1 MLNKRLLSVL
11 LALLL
16 VTYPLLPVFSL
27 PSDKDAPIKI
37 QADSVSFNQ
46 KTGISHYQGNVRLT
60 QGSIQVR
67 ADQITVE
74 QNDSEVS
81 QVRCIG
87 EPVSFKQQPESNA
100 PEMVAHAKE
109 IIYRVTDERL
119 WLSGEAKLWDGT
131 TQFSSH
137 QIEYD
142 LLRSVILASK
152 GRSAGGAQ
160 VEMTI
165 APRKQESSN
174 QNQ

>member
-1 MLNKRLLSVL
+1 MLNKRVFF
-11 LALLL
+11 ALVSMLL
-16 VTYPLLPVFSL
+16 VCYPLTGVFALPT
-27 PSDKDAPIKI
+27 DKDAPIKI
-37 QADSVSFNQ
+37 KADSVSFNQ
-46 KTGISHYQGNVRLT
+46 KTGISHYRGNVRLT

-74 QNDSEVS
+74 QNESEVT

-87 EPVSFKQQPESNA
+87 EPVSFQQQPESDT
-100 PEMVAHAKE
+100 PEMVAHAKK
-109 IIYRVTDERL
+109 IIYRVPEERL
-119 WLSGEAKLWDGT
+119 WLSGDAKLWDGT
-131 TQFSSH
+131 TQFSSQ

-142 LLRSVILASK
+142 LVRSVILASK

-165 APRKQESSN
+165 APRKQETDN